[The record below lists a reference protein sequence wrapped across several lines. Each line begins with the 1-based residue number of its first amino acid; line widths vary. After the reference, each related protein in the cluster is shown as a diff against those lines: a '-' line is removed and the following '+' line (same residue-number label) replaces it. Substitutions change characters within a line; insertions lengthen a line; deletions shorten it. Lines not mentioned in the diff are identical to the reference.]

1 MKDLLQ
7 ILLAEFGVII
17 MTILMI
23 AETGAGTWV
32 RASVGLSIAWFFLVF
47 QFKRYD

>member
-23 AETGAGTWV
+23 IDCGGGTWV
-32 RASVGLSIAWFFLVF
+32 RASVGLSIGWFFLVF